1 MNIFGVDNTLDL
13 IIICLTV
20 VAILQIIFNFLKWLL
35 KDEEDYVEELLSEEK
50 YFNDDNVPCFKRLYK
65 RTYNSGKIELISTED

>member
-1 MNIFGVDNTLDL
+1 MPSQSSRFEHYFLGLWAAQQNRMNEFIR
-13 IIICLTV
+13 
-20 VAILQIIFNFLKWLL
+20 
-35 KDEEDYVEELLSEEK
+35 EELLSEEK